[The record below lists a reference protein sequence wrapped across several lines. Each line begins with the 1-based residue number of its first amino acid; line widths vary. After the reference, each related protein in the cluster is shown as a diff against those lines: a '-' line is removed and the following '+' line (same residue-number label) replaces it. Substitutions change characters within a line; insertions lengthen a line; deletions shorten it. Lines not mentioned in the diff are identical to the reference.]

1 MHEQLYGFKMDDAKQ
16 EIVNL
21 RCIGNGAVPTMN
33 FPSATPSANDGSN
46 AIVEDHE
53 VVFQGK
59 KIPTKIYDRAKM
71 TPGAKFDG
79 PAIVTEFDSTT
90 VVLPGYVAEMDEF
103 YNILINPKA

>member
-1 MHEQLYGFKMDDAKQ
+1 MFGDLSRKVQQLLASIRAKQ

-79 PAIVTEFDSTT
+79 
-90 VVLPGYVAEMDEF
+90 
-103 YNILINPKA
+103 